1 MNQAE
6 SIEFARTFLQDII
19 SFFGENI
26 EVTATQEDDI
36 IELYVESSDSNSILI
51 GRNAETLRSL
61 QYVVSTALR
70 NKDAE
75 LTRVNVDIADYKK
88 QREEKLAEKARGWIE
103 AVRETGDSHVARI
116 NAADRRIVHRVASEY
131 DDIQTFSE
139 GEGRDRHIIIAQ
151 SDHFTIEFNIYMKRS
166 KKV

>member
-1 MNQAE
+1 MMNKQQ

-26 EVTATQEDDI
+26 DVEADVEGDV

-61 QYVVSTALR
+61 QYLVSTALR
-70 NKDAE
+70 NKDAS

-88 QREEKLAEKARGWIE
+88 QREEKIAEKARGWIE
-103 AVRETGDSHVARI
+103 EVRATGNSHIARI

-131 DDIQTFSE
+131 SDIRTYSE

-151 SDHFTIEFNIYMKRS
+151 ASA
-166 KKV
+166 

>member
-1 MNQAE
+1 MMNKQQ

-26 EVTATQEDDI
+26 DVEAGVEGDV

-61 QYVVSTALR
+61 QYLVSTALR
-70 NKDAE
+70 NKDAS

-88 QREEKLAEKARGWIE
+88 QREEKIAEKARGWIE
-103 AVRETGDSHVARI
+103 EVRATGNSHIARI

-131 DDIQTFSE
+131 SDIRTYSE
-139 GEGRDRHIIIAQ
+139 GEGHDRHIIIAQ
-151 SDHFTIEFNIYMKRS
+151 ASA
-166 KKV
+166 